1 MIVGP
6 LQHPETETRAPKISQ
21 SVKLG
26 AAQKWMG
33 QDSSISKAE
42 RTLLFKKHRL
52 LQSMNSETYL
62 YLSKLEQS
70 REALNDCRLL
80 G

>member
-1 MIVGP
+1 
-6 LQHPETETRAPKISQ
+6 
-21 SVKLG
+21 
-26 AAQKWMG
+26 MG
-33 QDSSISKAE
+33 QGSSISKAE

-62 YLSKLEQS
+62 YLSKLKQS
-70 REALNDCRLL
+70 REALSDYRLL